1 MVLGGSGKQGVI
13 LVFRFL
19 EFCLLAVFLQYL
31 LPQACGARQVA
42 CPLFGNAV
50 FGRVLPGVNVT
61 VRELCFPRTKAEQL

>member
-50 FGRVLPGVNVT
+50 FGRVLAGFKVT
-61 VRELCFPRTKAEQL
+61 VRGLCSHRTKAEQL